1 MIFSHGE
8 DWQTVRKN
16 VQQKMLK
23 PKAVAAY
30 LPEHSIVADE
40 LWNHVMSLRDQE
52 KEVDDLRPILD
63 KYATEC
69 NYFHLLG

>member
-1 MIFSHGE
+1 
-8 DWQTVRKN
+8 
-16 VQQKMLK
+16 MLK

-40 LWNHVMSLRDQE
+40 LWNYVMALRNQE

-63 KYATEC
+63 KYAAEC
-69 NYFHLLG
+69 NYFTQ

>member
-1 MIFSHGE
+1 
-8 DWQTVRKN
+8 
-16 VQQKMLK
+16 MLK

-40 LWNHVMSLRDQE
+40 LWNHVMALRNQE

-63 KYATEC
+63 RYAAEC
-69 NYFHLLG
+69 KSFTMKIKLTIN